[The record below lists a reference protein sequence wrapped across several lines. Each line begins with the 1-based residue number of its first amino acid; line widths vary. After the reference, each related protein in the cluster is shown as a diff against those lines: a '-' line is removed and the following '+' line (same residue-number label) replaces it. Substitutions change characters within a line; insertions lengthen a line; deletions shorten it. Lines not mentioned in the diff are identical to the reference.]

1 MKSKPSADQD
11 GNMIDITEL
20 RMLMDDDRL
29 FYPSTSSLFSPDGCI
44 TSEKLVTQLY
54 CYMHI

>member
-1 MKSKPSADQD
+1 MKSKPSTDQD
-11 GNMIDITEL
+11 GNIIDITEFS
-20 RMLMDDDRL
+20 LMDDDKL

-44 TSEKLVTQLY
+44 TSEKLVTQLC